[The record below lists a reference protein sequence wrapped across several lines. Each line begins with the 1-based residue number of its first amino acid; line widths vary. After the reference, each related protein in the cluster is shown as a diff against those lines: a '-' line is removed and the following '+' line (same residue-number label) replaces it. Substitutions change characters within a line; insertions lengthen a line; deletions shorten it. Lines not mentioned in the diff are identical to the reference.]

1 MIAGE
6 FFLKLLL
13 ILITIAQENVQ
24 DIAEEMAIN
33 ILECN
38 TENNVS
44 VVRTLLSELANQGI
58 EDAITCVLAI
68 RTSDV
73 EGHGL

>member
-24 DIAEEMAIN
+24 DIAEEMATSS
-33 ILECN
+33 LDYN
-38 TENNVS
+38 TENNAS
-44 VVRTLLSELANQGI
+44 VAMNLLKEQEN
-58 EDAITCVLAI
+58 
-68 RTSDV
+68 
-73 EGHGL
+73 